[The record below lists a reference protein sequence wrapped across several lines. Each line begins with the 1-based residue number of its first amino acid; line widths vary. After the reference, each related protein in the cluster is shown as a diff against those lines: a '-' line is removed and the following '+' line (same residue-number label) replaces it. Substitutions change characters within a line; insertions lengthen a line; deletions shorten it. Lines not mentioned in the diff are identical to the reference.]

1 METDPISKT
10 RAMKGLDEFLERD
23 RDRAVFDL
31 PPRPKDARTCG

>member
-23 RDRAVFDL
+23 RDLAVFDL
-31 PPRPKDARTCG
+31 PPRPKDA